1 MRQQCSVCSHPETD
15 AITFALMHKAKP
27 WKVIVKE
34 YGITHASLGR
44 HRQHIVKS
52 AGIIKPAKPHALL
65 QTQGAVAAL
74 LGGNQTQADIRGLR
88 ARAESL
94 GLQAE
99 ATGDVRTALLAVR
112 ELTRLVE
119 LQSRL
124 TIEAAAGR
132 ASDVANHPV
141 WHEVNALIL
150 DALAPYPDARHAVID
165 AVSRRLGLPVPL
177 PASGVTLERE

>member
-1 MRQQCSVCSHPETD
+1 MRQQCIVCSHPKSDE
-15 AITFALMHKAKP
+15 ITFALMHKAKP
-27 WKVIVKE
+27 WKVLAKE
-34 YGITHASLGR
+34 YGVANSSLGR
-44 HRQHIVKS
+44 HRQHIVAS
-52 AGIIKPAKPHALL
+52 AAIVKPPNSHEIRK
-65 QTQGAVAAL
+65 TQGSIAAL
-74 LGGNQTQADIRGLR
+74 LGGSQVQSDIKGLR

-150 DALAPYPDARHAVID
+150 DALAPYPEARHAVID

-177 PASGVTLERE
+177 TVQSE